1 MVAPAE
7 RSKAGKTRVG
17 NQSQDIVVN
26 ANALLEA
33 PPEVGVVAQPDGQR
47 RDAIAVAAY
56 YLAQR
61 RGFEPGHE
69 LEDWCAAEAQFDA
82 TTPAP

>member
-1 MVAPAE
+1 MVTIKSGKARAGGE
-7 RSKAGKTRVG
+7 SK
-17 NQSQDIVVN
+17 DIVVN
-26 ANALLEA
+26 AKALLEA
-33 PPEVGVVAQPDGQR
+33 PDVVIVAQTDAQR

-69 LEDWCAAEAQFDA
+69 LEDWCAAETQIDA
-82 TTPAP
+82 ITRAG

>member
-17 NQSQDIVVN
+17 NGSQDIVVN
-26 ANALLEA
+26 AKALLEA
-33 PPEVGVVAQPDGQR
+33 PEVGVVAQPDGQR

>member
-17 NQSQDIVVN
+17 KESQDIVVN
-26 ANALLEA
+26 AKALLEG
-33 PPEVGVVAQPDGQR
+33 PEVGAVAQTDGQR

-82 TTPAP
+82 TTPVP

>member
-1 MVAPAE
+1 MVTPAE
-7 RSKAGKTRVG
+7 RSKAGKTRAADT
-17 NQSQDIVVN
+17 SQEIVVN
-26 ANALLEA
+26 AQALLA
-33 PPEVGVVAQPDGQR
+33 APEVTVVAQTEGQR
-47 RDAIAVAAY
+47 REAIAVAAY

-82 TTPAP
+82 ATPAP

>member
-1 MVAPAE
+1 MVTPAE
-7 RSKAGKTRVG
+7 RSKAGKTRAG
-17 NQSQDIVVN
+17 DASDIVVN
-26 ANALLEA
+26 AKALLEA
-33 PPEVGVVAQPDGQR
+33 PEVTVVAQTDGQR

-82 TTPAP
+82 NRPTQ

>member
-1 MVAPAE
+1 MVAPTQ
-7 RSKAGKTRVG
+7 RSKAGKTKASG
-17 NQSQDIVVN
+17 ASQDIVVN
-26 ANALLEA
+26 AKALLEA
-33 PPEVGVVAQPDGQR
+33 PDVTVVGQTDAQR
-47 RDAIAVAAY
+47 REAIAVAAY

-82 TTPAP
+82 DKSSP

>member
-7 RSKAGKTRVG
+7 RSKAGKTRTG
-17 NQSQDIVVN
+17 DASDIVVN
-26 ANALLEA
+26 AKALLDA
-33 PPEVGVVAQPDGQR
+33 PEVTVVATTDGQR

-56 YLAQR
+56 YLAER

-69 LEDWCAAEAQFDA
+69 LEDWCAAEAQVDA
-82 TTPAP
+82 ATPAA